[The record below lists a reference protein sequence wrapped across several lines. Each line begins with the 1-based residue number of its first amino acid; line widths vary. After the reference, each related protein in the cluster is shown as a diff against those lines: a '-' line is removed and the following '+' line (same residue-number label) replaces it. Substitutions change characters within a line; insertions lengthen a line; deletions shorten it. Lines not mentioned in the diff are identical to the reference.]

1 MWLIFTLQLWFT
13 TGVTAGTRQALGAK
27 FRQQKCIFSCFLLP
41 GTDPGS
47 LHGHTGTAPVCK
59 VQGTARQAQAQHS
72 STLCPPPGS
81 TGSSRAT
88 PALCVTQSFPAS
100 AKGSCQQRGPC
111 PSHPA
116 HTGLAVTPHRDP
128 DIGPSESGWAWRK
141 PLASAAASS
150 CCFSHSPWHLPVS
163 LGTETC
169 PLVIHSLNWSHL
181 LPLLSDHEQHRGSKS
196 HLLSLHP
203 VVWAMWPCTDHTD
216 QREGEF
222 TGLKVERDPRNIH

>member
-1 MWLIFTLQLWFT
+1 MFSPAWHRAQPAAQQVIPRDNP
-13 TGVTAGTRQALGAK
+13 AGSASPWIPPWPHRYSP
-27 FRQQKCIFSCFLLP
+27 C
-41 GTDPGS
+41 
-47 LHGHTGTAPVCK
+47 
-59 VQGTARQAQAQHS
+59 VQGAGHRTWQAQAQHS

-116 HTGLAVTPHRDP
+116 HTGLAVTLHRDP
-128 DIGPSESGWAWRK
+128 DIGPSESSWAWRK

-150 CCFSHSPWHLPVS
+150 CCFSHSPWNLPVS

-181 LPLLSDHEQHRGSKS
+181 LPLLSDREQHRGSKS

-222 TGLKVERDPRNIH
+222 TGLKVERDPRNTH